1 MHSSYLTS
9 IPIIERLIECL
20 CISKHNAH
28 ISYLASIPIIE
39 RLIECLCFI
48 KHTSHISYLASIPI
62 IERLIECMCWPKH
75 IPHISYITSIPI
87 IERLI
92 ECLCSLEHSMHI
104 NYLTSIPVSY
114 ILVERRILIEH
125 LTHMTYPCSYN
136 PISRISICCNFCLNI
151 ISISSNVV
159 FLTFKQIFFTSFST
173 VCSFDS
179 YTISMSIDW
188 VWTVNFTD
196 ISSSI
201 IFISTITSW
210 TSFIWSTIESITWPS
225 LTMRYSCL
233 SWEGSC
239 RASI

>member
-1 MHSSYLTS
+1 M
-9 IPIIERLIECL
+9 IECL

-125 LTHMTYPCSYN
+125 LTHMTYPRSYN
-136 PISRISICCNFCLNI
+136 SISRISICCNFCLNI
-151 ISISSNVV
+151 IFISSNIV
-159 FLTFKQIFFTSFST
+159 FLTFKHIFFSRFCTGS
-173 VCSFDS
+173 SFDS
-179 YTISMSIDW
+179 YSISMSIDW
-188 VWTVNFTD
+188 VWTIHFTD
-196 ISSSI
+196 ISSSVVL
-201 IFISTITSW
+201 ISTITDW
-210 TSFIWSTIESITWPS
+210 TTFIWSTIESITWPS
-225 LTMRYSCL
+225 LSMIYICL
-233 SWEGSC
+233 CSECTC
-239 RASI
+239 RTSI